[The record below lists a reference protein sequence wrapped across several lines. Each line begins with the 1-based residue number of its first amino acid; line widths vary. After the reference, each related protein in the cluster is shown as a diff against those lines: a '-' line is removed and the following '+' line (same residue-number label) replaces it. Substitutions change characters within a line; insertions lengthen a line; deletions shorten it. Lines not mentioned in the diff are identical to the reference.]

1 VKYAPRHRI
10 HTFLATSDIHLKNK
24 LKITRKECI
33 EKSVAAVKLIK
44 SLGVD
49 DIEFSPED
57 AGRSDKDFLVEI
69 LTEVIKAGA
78 TTLNIPD
85 TVGYL
90 MPEQYGELINYLVT
104 KTPGADN
111 VSWKRKLLLLIFYY
125 LIFEMI

>member
-90 MPEQYGELINYLVT
+90 MPEQYGELIKYLVT
-104 KTPGADN
+104 KTPGADT
-111 VSWKRKLLLLIFYY
+111 VIF
-125 LIFEMI
+125 FFFFF